1 MQYVFCS
8 CRNYITKFEISKTS
22 LFLIV
27 DGLILEG
34 HPTNLS
40 HIGFNVSISL
50 TVFYNV
56 LLFILLRNLIIS

>member
-1 MQYVFCS
+1 MYFVHVV
-8 CRNYITKFEISKTS
+8 NYITKFEISKTS

-40 HIGFNVSISL
+40 HIGFDLMS
-50 TVFYNV
+50 VFH
-56 LLFILLRNLIIS
+56 